1 MKAVPLGR
9 VFALW
14 NKAFM
19 GVIAFSFPIE
29 RSWWPPREES
39 TGKLWSCFSPGESSY
54 IRNAMAASRHRPVS
68 SRRLRRCGDLR
79 GGDPAFDAVC
89 RRAPTGEPGGQRLN
103 GLRSQVTEV
112 SVIAPLSPKRQLPK
126 RTSTI
131 S

>member
-39 TGKLWSCFSPGESSY
+39 TGKLRSCFSPGESSY
-54 IRNAMAASRHRPVS
+54 IRNAMTELTSTGIRPQKNDASDAAAI
-68 SRRLRRCGDLR
+68 C
-79 GGDPAFDAVC
+79 DAVT
-89 RRAPTGEPGGQRLN
+89 RSSMRFVGVRPLENPRSAAQRA
-103 GLRSQVTEV
+103 
-112 SVIAPLSPKRQLPK
+112 A
-126 RTSTI
+126 
-131 S
+131 